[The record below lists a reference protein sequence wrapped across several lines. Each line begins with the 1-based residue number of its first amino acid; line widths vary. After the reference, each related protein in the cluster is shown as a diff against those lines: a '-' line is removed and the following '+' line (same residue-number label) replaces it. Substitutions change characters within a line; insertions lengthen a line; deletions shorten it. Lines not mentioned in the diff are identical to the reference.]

1 MPLGLQTALISALV
15 AIITAGITGY
25 FTWSQVQRE
34 KTKWLIDL
42 KTSYSVEMY
51 KTRLASYPQI
61 CQLLGKLSKHAPD
74 PLTPAKAHQIG
85 QEIHE
90 WLYSPGGLCAESST
104 RGALKGLRHYC
115 LEWKEGARPA
125 EIGQWRYTALFL
137 LRRDLDL
144 QGIESFDPKDSV
156 SLLKRL
162 QTEMDSMR

>member
-1 MPLGLQTALISALV
+1 MPFELQTALISALV
-15 AIITAGITGY
+15 ALVTAAIGGY
-25 FTWSQVQRE
+25 LTWNQIQRE
-34 KTKWLIDL
+34 KTRWLIDL
-42 KTSYSVEMY
+42 KASYSVELY

-74 PLTPAKAHQIG
+74 PPSPAKAQKIG

-144 QGIESFDPKDSV
+144 QGIESFDPKDSI
-156 SLLKRL
+156 SLLKKL
-162 QTEMDSMR
+162 QAELDSM